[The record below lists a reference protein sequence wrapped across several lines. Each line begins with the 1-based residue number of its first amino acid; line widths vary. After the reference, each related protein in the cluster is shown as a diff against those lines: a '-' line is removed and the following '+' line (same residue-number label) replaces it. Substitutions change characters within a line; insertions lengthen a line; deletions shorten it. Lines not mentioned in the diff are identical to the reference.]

1 MSAISS
7 GYFSLS
13 CYFLISLLF
22 LILGQI
28 VAEKQLQFVIL
39 IYRHGDRSPVH
50 TYINDPYQESSWP
63 DGFGQLTK
71 DGMQQQY
78 DLGQYLRKRY
88 AGFLNE
94 TYNRHEVYVRSS
106 DLDRTLMS
114 AQANLAGLFPPDKEQ
129 LWNPNILWQPIPVHT
144 VPQSNENLIRL
155 PFTKCPRYIEL
166 QNSTYTSEE
175 YQRRIEPYED
185 FLKNLSIN
193 TGHTVED
200 LKRKYAWTTY
210 DALYCES
217 IHNYPLPPWV
227 TAETMTALNQLSDIG
242 LESLY
247 GVYKQDEKSR
257 LQGGVLLNSV
267 IKNFTN
273 FMANS
278 TSKEKLIMYSAHDT
292 TVAAVQMAMNVYNG
306 KIPPY
311 AACHIFELHM
321 EENGLQ
327 WRTDRCCGVFNDIEL
342 CLAVSSL
349 WETLQ
354 DWKLCNNG
362 GDSLMCPEIPYIPP
376 KLTTKSVNKE
386 KYNSADIEIN
396 FKCVSFF
403 IYCLQ
408 GLWWRTKSEKK
419 ASTL

>member
-1 MSAISS
+1 MTHSWNCLNV
-7 GYFSLS
+7 GH
-13 CYFLISLLF
+13 LLEP
-22 LILGQI
+22 GQ
-28 VAEKQLQFVIL
+28 Q

-321 EENGLQ
+321 EENGQ
-327 WRTDRCCGVFNDIEL
+327 YSIEMYYRND
-342 CLAVSSL
+342 SSL
-349 WETLQ
+349 DPYRLILPGCNETCPIQMFIDLTSSVIAE
-354 DWKLCNNG
+354 DWNKECGIENEKECYNG
-362 GDSLMCPEIPYIPP
+362 GLIAAVVF
-376 KLTTKSVNKE
+376 LTILS
-386 KYNSADIEIN
+386 
-396 FKCVSFF
+396 CVLLFLV
-403 IYCLQ
+403 C
-408 GLWWRTKSEKK
+408 GKRCRTGNYATMEET
-419 ASTL
+419 A